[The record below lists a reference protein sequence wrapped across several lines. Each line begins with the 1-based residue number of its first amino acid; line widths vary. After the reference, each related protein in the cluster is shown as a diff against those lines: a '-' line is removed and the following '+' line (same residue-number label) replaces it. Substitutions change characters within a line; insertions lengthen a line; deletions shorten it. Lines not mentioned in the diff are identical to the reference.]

1 MRKALAEIIAGV
13 IPCKMARNQWRG
25 RLRYGLRRG
34 TRLRSE
40 LKRNASQPEHYLA
53 VCAIAKDE
61 GPYFAEWL
69 DWHISQGVEKF
80 YVYDNGS
87 TDCTRQVL
95 EPYIEKGIVDLIDW
109 PGHRMQIAAY
119 DDCIERHR
127 FDTRWLAF
135 IDLDEF
141 IVPLKDQSITA
152 FLHRMEGFSAVEINW
167 LIYGS
172 SGQKEKLPGTMMERF
187 RRHSCPDH
195 ILNRHVKSIVDPRRV
210 YCMIG
215 CHEAA
220 RITGQAADEKGRPL
234 KKSFRDRV
242 PQQEIIR
249 VNHYATRSLA
259 EFAEKQARG
268 RASGRQKTVQ
278 SSYFTQ
284 YDLNDLPDA

>member
-1 MRKALAEIIAGV
+1 MRKALAEIIAGL

-34 TRLRSE
+34 VRLRRE
-40 LKRNASQPEHYLA
+40 IKQNQTRPEHYLA

-87 TDCTRQVL
+87 TDCTRRAL
-95 EPYIEKGIVDLIDW
+95 APYVERGIVDLIDW

-119 DDCIERHR
+119 DDCLERHR
-127 FDTRWLAF
+127 YDTRWLAF

-141 IVPLKDQSITA
+141 IVPIKDKSITH
-152 FLHRMEGFSAVEINW
+152 FLHRMEHFSAVEINW

-172 SGQKEKLPGTMMERF
+172 SGQKEKLPGTMMQRF
-187 RRHSCPDH
+187 RRHSLPDH
-195 ILNRHVKSIVDPRRV
+195 ILNRHVKSIIDPRRV

-220 RITGQAADEKGRPL
+220 RITGKAADEQGRPL

-242 PQQEIIR
+242 PQQQIIR

-268 RASGRQKTVQ
+268 RASGRQKAVRDA
-278 SSYFTQ
+278 YFAQ
-284 YDLNDLPDA
+284 YDLNDIAD

>member
-1 MRKALAEIIAGV
+1 MRKVLAEIVAGV

-34 TRLRSE
+34 VKLRRE
-40 LKRNASQPEHYLA
+40 LKRNHSEPEHYLS

-69 DWHISQGVEKF
+69 DWHIGQGVEKF

-95 EPYIEKGIVDLIDW
+95 EPYVAKGIVDLIPW
-109 PGHRMQIAAY
+109 PGHHMQLAAY

-141 IVPLKDQSITA
+141 IVPLKDKSLTD
-152 FLHRMEGFSAVEINW
+152 FLHRMEDFSAVEINW

-187 RRHSCPDH
+187 RRHSLPGH

-220 RITGQAADEKGRPL
+220 RITGKAADEKGRPL
-234 KKSFRDRV
+234 KKSFRDRE
-242 PQQEIIR
+242 PQQEVIR
-249 VNHYATRSLA
+249 VNHYAVRSLA

-268 RASGRQKTVQ
+268 RAAGRTKTVRDE
-278 SSYFTQ
+278 YFDKF
-284 YDLNDLPDA
+284 DLNDLAD